1 MALREAWES
10 FESLMDGEPF
20 VVSALIDGCAFAET
34 MIDTGCLSNGLCDP
48 RFARRH
54 GLTRLK
60 IAPRQVTGVDGKL
73 TDETDE
79 VVAIE
84 LDLEGHVQDKV
95 FLYVAPIGDYD
106 IILGMPWIRAQD
118 VRING
123 PRSEMKIMSTGIVVR
138 SKTAFQR
145 LKAIFVSAPALAQFD
160 FDRETRIETDSS
172 G

>member
-1 MALREAWES
+1 VALREAWES
-10 FESLMDGEPF
+10 FESSIDGEPF
-20 VVSALIDGCAFAET
+20 VVSALIDGCAFTET
-34 MIDTGCLSNGLCDP
+34 MIDTGCLFNGLCDP

-54 GLTRLK
+54 SLTRLK

-79 VVAIE
+79 VVAIK

-95 FLYVAPIGDYD
+95 FLYVALISDYD

-123 PRSEMKIMSTGIVVR
+123 PRSEMKIMSIGIIIR
-138 SKTAFQR
+138 SKTIFHEMEETVI
-145 LKAIFVSAPALAQFD
+145 KAVQVSAISFYV
-160 FDRETRIETDSS
+160 I
-172 G
+172 